1 MRNLIAIA
9 VLIVVAGFLPACK
22 SNTQQINE
30 KKPNI
35 IFILTDDQRWD
46 ALGFAGN
53 PIIKTPN
60 MDKLAGSGLYFKNAF
75 VTTSICAAS
84 RASLFT
90 GLYERTH
97 NYTFGQPPLNNQ
109 YIFESYPYLLRKA
122 GYKTGFVGKFG
133 VKVNEGIKDSLFDW
147 SKETAWPYIK
157 EIDGKKVHLADIEGN
172 HAIDF
177 IKSNKS
183 TTLQLVR

>member
-22 SNTQQINE
+22 NNTPQVSE

-53 PIIKTPN
+53 SIIKTPY

-84 RASLFT
+84 RATLFT

-97 NYTFGQPPLNNQ
+97 N
-109 YIFESYPYLLRKA
+109 
-122 GYKTGFVGKFG
+122 
-133 VKVNEGIKDSLFDW
+133 
-147 SKETAWPYIK
+147 
-157 EIDGKKVHLADIEGN
+157 
-172 HAIDF
+172 
-177 IKSNKS
+177 
-183 TTLQLVR
+183 